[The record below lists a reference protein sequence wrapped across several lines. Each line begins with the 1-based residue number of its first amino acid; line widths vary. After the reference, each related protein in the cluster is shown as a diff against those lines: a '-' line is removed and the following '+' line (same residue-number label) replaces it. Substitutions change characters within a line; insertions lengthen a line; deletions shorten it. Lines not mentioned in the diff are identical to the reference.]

1 MAQRRSEIFLTLT
14 DNLFTFS
21 SDACECMTDTEHIS
35 KTEVKETLKV
45 RSLENAQLR
54 FAYAPEKGLVK
65 ILDTG
70 AVGSERIL
78 TEMIS
83 LPDRDRTA
91 LESFFEN
98 YGFFFPISREKLEA
112 VEMNSVWGV
121 VNRVKAVALLMSE
134 LESAQKNYKK
144 ILALILY
151 LLMEIPAEI
160 KVSAYEDPYVTCCH
174 PFYNAYRNL
183 TQIPEADGSRESFS
197 SDTYQIKDTIYN
209 PQFSLN
215 INDYNDIISG
225 ASEHPGVAQSDF
237 FKNITYLYRNAADAG
252 DECRQIIDFLFH
264 FQSDI
269 GIITS
274 WNPLGKL
281 TLFENETACAS
292 RYREAFGEEMK
303 EALLKIAKVVIK
315 EELDYNLSGVLP
327 VYDIKTMAPSWYIT
341 DLLTGLYFA
350 VFYMRPGVELYRHCA
365 NTSCNRYFL
374 IKTTSTKQK
383 YCDTSCGNAASQ
395 RNHRKRVKERSEQ
408 Q

>member
-1 MAQRRSEIFLTLT
+1 MAQRRSEIFLTLA
-14 DNLFTFS
+14 DNMFTFFS
-21 SDACECMTDTEHIS
+21 NACECMTDTEHIS
-35 KTEVKETLKV
+35 KTEVKETLKMK
-45 RSLENAQLR
+45 SHENAQLR
-54 FAYAPEKGLVK
+54 FAFAPEKGLVK

-78 TEMIS
+78 TELIS
-83 LPDRDRTA
+83 LSDTDRTA

-98 YGFFFPISREKLEA
+98 YGFFFPVNNERLEA

-121 VNRVKAVALLMSE
+121 VKRVKAVVLLMSE
-134 LESAQKNYKK
+134 LESAQKNYKRL
-144 ILALILY
+144 LALVLY
-151 LLMEIPAEI
+151 LLMESPAEI
-160 KVSAYEDPYVTCCH
+160 KVSAYEEPYVTCSH

-183 TQIPEADGSRESFS
+183 AQIPEADGSRDAFS
-197 SDTYQIKDTIYN
+197 GDTYQIRDTIYG
-209 PQFSLN
+209 PQFPLN

-225 ASEHPGVAQSDF
+225 TLTHPGAAQSEF

-269 GIITS
+269 SIITS

-281 TLFENETACAS
+281 TLSENEAACTL

-303 EALLKIAKVVIK
+303 DALLKIAKTVIK

-350 VFYMRPGVELYRHCA
+350 VFYMRPGIELYRRCA
-365 NTSCNRYFL
+365 NPSCNRYFL
-374 IKTTSTKQK
+374 IKTTSAKQK
-383 YCDTSCGNAASQ
+383 YCDTSCGNAAAQ
-395 RNHRKRVKERSEQ
+395 RNHRKRVKERSGQ